1 MVVRVCL
8 YVCVCVFV
16 CVFVCMCVCV
26 CICVCLS
33 GAKWAGRPDREKVPT
48 GVLTLTTGRRH
59 WSVGEAWPLIGQDTS
74 GQGAARLSL
83 VRTSLV
89 RGFPASYWSG
99 HQWSLGEVSWVG
111 LLARR
116 PLVGKVNFLL
126 LYLILSSAFLDVLH
140 SVSRTISTYWE
151 GE

>member
-1 MVVRVCL
+1 MSVCMHLCVCL
-8 YVCVCVFV
+8 SLCVCVCVHVSV
-16 CVFVCMCVCV
+16 CVSIWGQV
-26 CICVCLS
+26 
-33 GAKWAGRPDREKVPT
+33 GRPARSRESPDWCPYTDHWPAPLVS
-48 GVLTLTTGRRH
+48 RRSVASH
-59 WSVGEAWPLIGQDTS
+59 WSGHQWSEG
-74 GQGAARLSL
+74 ARLSL

-116 PLVGKVNFLL
+116 PGGKVYFLL